1 MICSRNEITS
11 VVYKAAVGSGLAV
24 GVAED
29 IAKAAPQLCADGK
42 PGVALAIKSFDC
54 DVKAWCSALDLLASG
69 AQTEIILQPEVI
81 LDVLASLALLAGQ
94 TYELT
99 YHLQALGD
107 CVSLTTSPGPPAQ
120 HQTAGAVEVDEADLA
135 RAQELAHKTYV
146 PASDASR
153 LKGAGAGLT
162 DND

>member
-1 MICSRNEITS
+1 M
-11 VVYKAAVGSGLAV
+11 VYKAAVGSGLAV

-29 IAKAAPQLCADGK
+29 IAKTAAQLCAEGK
-42 PGVALAIKSFDC
+42 PGVALAIESFDC
-54 DVKAWCSALDLLASG
+54 DVGAWCSALDLLASG
-69 AQTEIILQPEVI
+69 AQTEVTLQCEVN
-81 LDVLASLALLAGQ
+81 LDVLTSLALLAGQ

-99 YHLQALGD
+99 YQLQAID
-107 CVSLTTSPGPPAQ
+107 NRVSLTASPGSPAQ
-120 HQTAGAVEVDEADLA
+120 HSTAGAVEVDESDLA

-146 PASDASR
+146 PATDASR